1 MTAIQQDFSL
11 PSKAYSVIFLEA
23 KIAIL
28 CKKGFEIMDLS
39 KSESIDISHPI
50 TGNY

>member
-1 MTAIQQDFSL
+1 MNAVEQNFSL
-11 PSKAYSVIFLEA
+11 PSKAYSVVFLEE